1 MKDFGVGHFFA
12 AKVGLNTS
20 HEVSVP
26 SLDESPGVTVR
37 VAASDRFEEL
47 LRQAADAWARGMAD
61 GCQGHHAKV
70 GEQLICGDSEGV
82 QSKWMAGQKH

>member
-1 MKDFGVGHFFA
+1 LKDFGVGHLFA

-47 LRQAADAWARGMAD
+47 LRQAADAWARGWRTD
-61 GCQGHHAKV
+61 AKGTMRRSV
-70 GEQLICGDSEGV
+70 NS
-82 QSKWMAGQKH
+82 